1 MCGSRTL
8 QVEGIVEEGRFGAG
22 WNATGGDGLSGRLCP
37 SLHDARI
44 ARLDGIL
51 VSVVMVLLGYVVADI
66 SVWVGRCCTGCVC
79 VCVCSYD
86 LIL

>member
-1 MCGSRTL
+1 MQR
-8 QVEGIVEEGRFGAG
+8 E
-22 WNATGGDGLSGRLCP
+22 ATALVAASAPCFMMR
-37 SLHDARI
+37 A

-66 SVWVGRCCTGCVC
+66 VAQTTECVWVGRCCTGCVC